1 MADEIVETEAPE
13 AAPTE
18 TGPERQPDVDP
29 ARKALVSSWIDKIK
43 RSKLKFDPDFKRMRE
58 CMQLARDG
66 ATKEWVLAKKYTVP
80 ILNRHINTQVAQ
92 LYAKH
97 PQPVVQR
104 RKKLLFQLWDGTS
117 ESAMAAFQAAQTGDP
132 NAAAVLNEVAMAQIE
147 MKKLDNMA
155 KTLEIVDTYYMNEQ
169 KLNYKAQLKKMVR
182 RTKVCGVGYLLL
194 DFQRMLGE
202 DSTPNPDKEARIS
215 DVRTKIEEI
224 ERIMAAGAHGDL
236 KEDSA
241 EVERLRLLLVD
252 IERPETVVVRE
263 GPVLSFPKST
273 QVIVDENCYHL
284 KSFAG
289 AGYVAVE
296 YDKTPS
302 EIRSEFKT
310 ELNQYR
316 ADEEG
321 KKRKNECVKIW
332 KVWDRVAE
340 QVFVVC
346 DGHADFLQEPADPEI
361 RLDRF
366 LPIFALVFNET
377 EEDETDGGSIYPP
390 SDVWQARHPQ
400 DEYNRSREGLREHR
414 RAARPYWVA
423 TKGLLEGQDKAKFGN
438 HDAHELFE
446 INVTAMDAPDVS
458 KIIQRGPTAPIDPN
472 LYEVEMVFADM
483 QRVVGTQEANLGGVS
498 GATATETSIAEAS
511 RSSSIEDNIDD
522 LDEFLSEVAHAKGQ
536 MYFQT
541 LSVDTVREIVGQGAV
556 WPEQPMTREQIAKD
570 LMLDI
575 KAGSSGRPNK
585 AAKLANMERA
595 MPFLIQFPNLNSE
608 PVLKEYLSLLDI
620 DADEAMAK
628 GLPSV
633 VSINSMMQSMGGQPQ
648 PGTGDPATDP
658 NQQGGQG
665 AQNQPQPDQT
675 EPGPQPAYPA
685 A

>member
-13 AAPTE
+13 TAPTE

-215 DVRTKIEEI
+215 DIRTKIEEI

-302 EIRSEFKT
+302 EIRSDFKT

-321 KKRKNECVKIW
+321 KKRKNESVKVW

-346 DGHADFLQEPADPEI
+346 DGHPDFLQEPADPEI

-414 RAARPYWVA
+414 RAARPYWVSA
-423 TKGLLEGQDKAKFGN
+423 KGLLEGQDKAKFGN

-633 VSINSMMQSMGGQPQ
+633 VSINSMMQSVGGQPQ

>member
-1 MADEIVETEAPE
+1 MADEIVETEGPE
-13 AAPTE
+13 MQPTE
-18 TGPERQPDVDP
+18 VGPERQPDVDP
-29 ARKALVSSWIDKIK
+29 SRKALVASWLDKIK
-43 RSKLKFDPDFKRMRE
+43 RSKMHFDKDFKRMRQ

-66 ATKEWVLAKKYTVP
+66 ATKEWVLAGKYTVP
-80 ILNRHINTQVAQ
+80 VLNRHINTQVSQ

-104 RKKLLFQLWDGTS
+104 RKRLLFQLWDGTS
-117 ESAMAAFQAAQTGDP
+117 ESAMLAFQQAQAGDM
-132 NAAAVLNEVAMAQIE
+132 NAVAILNEVAMAQTE

-169 KLNYKAQLKKMVR
+169 KLNYKAQLKKLVR

-194 DFQRMLGE
+194 DFQRLLGE
-202 DSTPNPDKEARIS
+202 ETHANPDREARIA
-215 DVRTKIEEI
+215 DIRTKIEEI
-224 ERIMAAGAHGDL
+224 ERITAQGAAGKLG
-236 KEDSA
+236 EDSA
-241 EVERLRLLLVD
+241 EVERLRLLIADL
-252 IERPETVVVRE
+252 ERPETIVVRE
-263 GPVLSFPKST
+263 GPVLSFPKAT
-273 QVIVDENCYHL
+273 QVIIDEACYHL
-284 KSFAG
+284 KTFAG
-289 AGYVAVE
+289 AGWVAVE
-296 YDKTPS
+296 YDKKPS
-302 EIRSEFKT
+302 ELRSLFNT
-310 ELNQYR
+310 DLNQYR

-321 KKRKNECVKIW
+321 KKKDGNVKIW

-340 QVFVVC
+340 QVFVVA
-346 DGHADFLQEPADPEI
+346 DGHPDFLQEPSDPEI

-390 SDVWQARHPQ
+390 SDVWLARHPQ
-400 DEYNRSREGLREHR
+400 EEYNRSREGLREHR

-423 TKGLLEGQDKAKFGN
+423 TKGLLEEHDKKKFGD

-446 INVTAMDAPDVS
+446 VQVSAMDTPDIS

-472 LYEVEMVFADM
+472 LYEVEMVFSDM
-483 QRVVGTQEANLGGVS
+483 QRVVGTQEANLGGTS

-541 LSVDTVREIVGQGAV
+541 LSLQTVQEIVGPGAV
-556 WPEQPMTREQIAKD
+556 WPDQPPTREQVAKD
-570 LMLDI
+570 LLLDI

-585 AAKLANMERA
+585 AAKLANMERG
-595 MPFLIQFPNLNSE
+595 MPFIIQFPNLNSE
-608 PVLKEYLSLLDI
+608 PILKEYLSLLDI
-620 DADEAMAK
+620 DSDEAMAK

-633 VSINSMMQSMGGQPQ
+633 VAINAMMQSAGSQPQ
-648 PGTGDPATDP
+648 PGTGDPASDP
-658 NQQGGQG
+658 NQQGAQG
-665 AQNQPQPDQT
+665 AQNEPQADQRQ
-675 EPGPQPAYPA
+675 PGPQPAYPA

>member
-117 ESAMAAFQAAQTGDP
+117 ESAMAAFQDAQMGDP

-414 RAARPYWVA
+414 RAARPYWVSA
-423 TKGLLEGQDKAKFGN
+423 KGLLEGQDKAKFGD

-446 INVTAMDAPDVS
+446 INVTAMDAPDIS

-658 NQQGGQG
+658 NQQGVQG

>member
-117 ESAMAAFQAAQTGDP
+117 ESAMAAFQAAQMGDP

-414 RAARPYWVA
+414 RAARPYWVSA
-423 TKGLLEGQDKAKFGN
+423 KGLLEGQDKAKFGN

>member
-1 MADEIVETEAPE
+1 
-13 AAPTE
+13 
-18 TGPERQPDVDP
+18 
-29 ARKALVSSWIDKIK
+29 
-43 RSKLKFDPDFKRMRE
+43 
-58 CMQLARDG
+58 
-66 ATKEWVLAKKYTVP
+66 
-80 ILNRHINTQVAQ
+80 
-92 LYAKH
+92 
-97 PQPVVQR
+97 
-104 RKKLLFQLWDGTS
+104 
-117 ESAMAAFQAAQTGDP
+117 
-132 NAAAVLNEVAMAQIE
+132 
-147 MKKLDNMA
+147 
-155 KTLEIVDTYYMNEQ
+155 
-169 KLNYKAQLKKMVR
+169 
-182 RTKVCGVGYLLL
+182 
-194 DFQRMLGE
+194 
-202 DSTPNPDKEARIS
+202 
-215 DVRTKIEEI
+215 
-224 ERIMAAGAHGDL
+224 
-236 KEDSA
+236 
-241 EVERLRLLLVD
+241 
-252 IERPETVVVRE
+252 
-263 GPVLSFPKST
+263 
-273 QVIVDENCYHL
+273 
-284 KSFAG
+284 
-289 AGYVAVE
+289 
-296 YDKTPS
+296 
-302 EIRSEFKT
+302 
-310 ELNQYR
+310 
-316 ADEEG
+316 
-321 KKRKNECVKIW
+321 
-332 KVWDRVAE
+332 
-340 QVFVVC
+340 
-346 DGHADFLQEPADPEI
+346 
-361 RLDRF
+361 
-366 LPIFALVFNET
+366 
-377 EEDETDGGSIYPP
+377 
-390 SDVWQARHPQ
+390 
-400 DEYNRSREGLREHR
+400 
-414 RAARPYWVA
+414 
-423 TKGLLEGQDKAKFGN
+423 
-438 HDAHELFE
+438 
-446 INVTAMDAPDVS
+446 MDAPDVS

>member
-117 ESAMAAFQAAQTGDP
+117 ESAMAAFQAAQKGDP

-414 RAARPYWVA
+414 RAARPYWVSA
-423 TKGLLEGQDKAKFGN
+423 KGLLEGQDKAKFGD

-446 INVTAMDAPDVS
+446 INVTAMDAPDIS

-658 NQQGGQG
+658 NQQGVQG

>member
-117 ESAMAAFQAAQTGDP
+117 ESAMAAFEAAQKGDP

-414 RAARPYWVA
+414 RAARPYWVSA
-423 TKGLLEGQDKAKFGN
+423 KGLLEGQDKAKFGD

-658 NQQGGQG
+658 NQQGVQG

>member
-1 MADEIVETEAPE
+1 MADEMVETEAAE
-13 AAPTE
+13 AQPTE
-18 TGPERQPDVDP
+18 TGPERQPDVNP

-43 RSKLKFDPDFKRMRE
+43 RAKGHFDKDFKRMRQ

-66 ATKEWVLAKKYTVP
+66 ATKEWVLAGKYTVP
-80 ILNRHINTQVAQ
+80 VVNRHINTQVSQ

-104 RKKLLFQLWDGTS
+104 RKRMLFQLWDGVS
-117 ESAMAAFQAAQTGDP
+117 ESAVQAFQAAQTGDM
-132 NAAAVLNEVAMAQIE
+132 NAMAILNEIAMAQTE

-155 KTLEIVDTYYMNEQ
+155 KTLEIVDAYYMNEQ
-169 KLNYKAQLKKMVR
+169 KLNYKAQLKKLVR
-182 RTKVCGVGYLLL
+182 RTKVCGVGYLML
-194 DFQRMLGE
+194 DFQRLLGE
-202 DSTPNPDKEARIS
+202 DTEALVDREARIA
-215 DVRTKIEEI
+215 DIRTKIEEL

-236 KEDSA
+236 QEDSA
-241 EVERLRLLLVD
+241 EVERLRLIAQDL
-252 IERPETVVVRE
+252 ERPETIVVRE
-263 GPVLSFPKST
+263 GPVLSFPKAT
-273 QVIVDENCYHL
+273 QVVVDEACYHL
-284 KSFAG
+284 KTFAG
-289 AGYVAVE
+289 ANWVAIE
-296 YDKTPS
+296 YDKKPS
-302 EIRSEFKT
+302 EIRSLFNTEF
-310 ELNQYR
+310 NQYR

-321 KKRKNECVKIW
+321 KKKDACVKIW

-340 QVFVVC
+340 QVFVVA
-346 DGHADFLQEPADPEI
+346 DGHPDFLQEPADPEI
-361 RLDRF
+361 RIDRF

-377 EEDETDGGSIYPP
+377 EEDEADGGSIYPP
-390 SDVWQARHPQ
+390 SDVWLARHPQ
-400 DEYNRSREGLREHR
+400 EEYNRSREGLREHR

-423 TKGLLEGQDKAKFGN
+423 TKGLLEEHDKKKFGD

-446 INVTAMDAPDVS
+446 VQISAMDTPDIS

-483 QRVVGTQEANLGGVS
+483 QRVVGSQEANLGGTS
-498 GATATETSIAEAS
+498 GATATESSIAEAS

-541 LSVDTVREIVGQGAV
+541 LSVDTVKEIAGPGAV
-556 WPEQPMTREQIAKD
+556 WPEQPMTREQVAKD
-570 LMLDI
+570 LLLDI

-595 MPFLIQFPNLNSE
+595 MPFLMQMPNFNSM

-620 DADEAMAK
+620 DADEATAE

-633 VSINSMMQSMGGQPQ
+633 VALNSAMQKMAGQPQ
-648 PGTGDPATDP
+648 VGTGDPATDP

-665 AQNQPQPDQT
+665 AQNAPQPEQT

>member
-1 MADEIVETEAPE
+1 MADEMVETEAAE
-13 AAPTE
+13 AQPTE
-18 TGPERQPDVDP
+18 TGPERQPDVNP

-43 RSKLKFDPDFKRMRE
+43 RSKVKFDKDFKRMQI

-66 ATKEWVLAKKYTVP
+66 ASKEWVAASKYTVP
-80 ILNRHINTQVAQ
+80 VVNRHINTQVSQ

-104 RKKLLFQLWDGTS
+104 RKRLLFQLWDGTS
-117 ESAMAAFQAAQTGDP
+117 ESAIAAFEGAEAGDL
-132 NAAAVLNEVAMAQIE
+132 NAMAILNEVAMAQIE

-169 KLNYKAQLKKMVR
+169 KLNYKARLKKLVR

-202 DSTPNPDKEARIS
+202 ESEPSLDREARIN
-215 DVRTKIEEI
+215 DVRTKLEEV

-241 EVERLRLLLVD
+241 EVERLRLLLQD
-252 IERPETVVVRE
+252 LERPETIVVRE

-273 QVIVDENCYHL
+273 QVIIDENCTHL
-284 KSFAG
+284 KTFENAG
-289 AGYVAVE
+289 WVAVE
-296 YDKTPS
+296 YDKRPS
-302 EIRSEFKT
+302 EIRSTFGT

-321 KKRKNECVKIW
+321 KKKDDCVKVW
-332 KVWDRVAE
+332 KVWDRISE

-346 DGHADFLQEPADPEI
+346 DGHPDFLQEPADPEI

-377 EEDETDGGSIYPP
+377 EEDETKDGSIYPP
-390 SDVWQARHPQ
+390 SDVWLARHPQ
-400 DEYNRSREGLREHR
+400 EEYNRSREGLREHR

-423 TKGLLEGQDKAKFGN
+423 VKGMLEEHDKKKFGN

-446 INVTAMDAPDVS
+446 VNVSAAEAMDVAKLV
-458 KIIQRGPTAPIDPN
+458 QRGPTAPIDPN
-472 LYEVEMVFADM
+472 LYEVEQVFSDM
-483 QRVVGTQEANLGGVS
+483 QRTVGSQEANLGGVS
-498 GATATETSIAEAS
+498 GATATESSIAEAS
-511 RSSSIEDNIDD
+511 RTSSIEDNIDD

-541 LSVDTVREIVGQGAV
+541 LSVQTVQEIVGPGAV
-556 WPEQPMTREQIAKD
+556 WPEAAMTREQISKD

-633 VSINSMMQSMGGQPQ
+633 VSINSMMQKMGGQPQ

-665 AQNQPQPDQT
+665 AQNAPQPEQT